1 VASSNPIVSC
11 CVSLFF
17 FFLVLIF
24 VLKSLKLDSHLSV
37 SFSGFNLAGS
47 RLASKQKVNR
57 CSQED
62 FSGKE
67 IVNLHE

>member
-1 VASSNPIVSC
+1 MASSNPIVSC
-11 CVSLFF
+11 CVSFF
-17 FFLVLIF
+17 FFLVLFF
-24 VLKSLKLDSHLSV
+24 VLKSLKLESHLSV